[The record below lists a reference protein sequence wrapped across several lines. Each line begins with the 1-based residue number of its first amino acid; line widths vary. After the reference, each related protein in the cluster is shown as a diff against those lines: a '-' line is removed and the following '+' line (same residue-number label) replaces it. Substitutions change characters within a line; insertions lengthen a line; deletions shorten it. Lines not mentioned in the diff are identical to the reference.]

1 MSDFCKTCKKHF
13 RDMGARYVDVLDE
26 VINISESVLCENV
39 ECPKNKE
46 ASSVTADV

>member
-1 MSDFCKTCKKHF
+1 MNGYCKTCKKHF

-26 VINISESVLCENV
+26 AINIPVSVLCENT
-39 ECPKNKE
+39 ECPNSKE